1 MFYMKSVLITSGS
14 KGLGK
19 ELVKS
24 FVNEGY
30 KVYYTYHSTT
40 PDISMDNCTSIKCDL
55 RSDDDI
61 NNLVSYIK
69 ENGGVDI
76 LVNNAAK
83 EFNTEINDK
92 TRDSFREVFDV
103 NLFGPFLLSRE
114 LGKLMYEKK
123 YGKIINISSNN
134 SIDKFD
140 KSTLEYDCSKAGLN
154 MLTKVMAKELAP
166 YVNVNAI
173 LPGWILTDKIKE
185 LDNSLNNQFI
195 KEEEKNILLNR
206 FATCEDIA
214 NLVLFLAS
222 DKSSYING
230 ELIRID
236 GGSK

>member
-1 MFYMKSVLITSGS
+1 MFYMKSVLITGGS

-30 KVYYTYHSTT
+30 KVYFTYHSTT

-92 TRDSFREVFDV
+92 TRDSFSEVFDV

-140 KSTLEYDCSKAGLN
+140 TSTLEYDCSKAGLN

>member
-1 MFYMKSVLITSGS
+1 MKSILITGGS

-24 FVNEGY
+24 FINKGY
-30 KVYYTYHSTT
+30 KVYYTYHSTL

-55 RSDDDI
+55 RSDEDI
-61 NNLVSYIK
+61 YNLVSYIK
-69 ENGGVDI
+69 ENGGVDV
-76 LVNNAAK
+76 LVNNAAV
-83 EFNTEINDK
+83 EYDTSVDEK
-92 TRDSFREVFDV
+92 TRDSFKEVFDV

-114 LGKLMYEKK
+114 LGKLMYENQ

-134 SIDKFD
+134 SIDKYD
-140 KSTLEYDCSKAGLN
+140 PVTLEYDCSKASLN
-154 MLTKVMAKELAP
+154 LLTKIMAKELAP

-185 LDNSLNNQFI
+185 LDASLNNEFI
-195 KEEEKNILLNR
+195 KSEEENILLNR

-214 NLVLFLAS
+214 NLVVFLAS
-222 DKSSYING
+222 DDANYING

-236 GGSK
+236 GGNK

>member
-1 MFYMKSVLITSGS
+1 MKSVLITGGS

-19 ELVKS
+19 ELVKV
-24 FVNEGY
+24 FINRGY
-30 KVYYTYHSTT
+30 KVYYTYHSTA

-61 NNLVSYIK
+61 NNLISYIK

-76 LVNNAAK
+76 LVNNAAV
-83 EFNTEINDK
+83 EYNTAIDEK
-92 TRDSFREVFDV
+92 TRDSFKEVFDI

-114 LGKLMYEKK
+114 LGKLMYENK
-123 YGKIINISSNN
+123 YGRIINISSNN
-134 SIDKFD
+134 SIDKYD
-140 KSTLEYDCSKAGLN
+140 PVTLEYDCSKAGVN

-166 YVNVNAI
+166 YVNVNAV

-185 LDNSLNNQFI
+185 LDASLNHEFI

-222 DKSSYING
+222 DEADYING

-236 GGSK
+236 GGNK